1 MILPHYLKQANIK
14 TMAQVIECLREY
26 CEIDFMLELIEA
38 GLNSGNLDKRDVEE
52 ILRDTFLDNDDY
64 RKRVLDMMVAY
75 FIDIP
80 IEIRKKIWE
89 PKIVL
94 QNFVSKYCYKNL
106 DNRYLVSFW
115 FLI

>member
-1 MILPHYLKQANIK
+1 MRLP
-14 TMAQVIECLREY
+14 C
-26 CEIDFMLELIEA
+26 
-38 GLNSGNLDKRDVEE
+38 
-52 ILRDTFLDNDDY
+52 LDNDDY

-94 QNFVSKYCYKNL
+94 QKFVPKYCYKSL
-106 DNRYLVSFW
+106 DN
-115 FLI
+115 

>member
-1 MILPHYLKQANIK
+1 
-14 TMAQVIECLREY
+14 MAQVIECLREY

-94 QNFVSKYCYKNL
+94 QKFVPKYCYKSL
-106 DNRYLVSFW
+106 DN
-115 FLI
+115 